1 MKISEL
7 ARRSGVTISSIKYY
21 IREGLLPS
29 GTPLGDGSVKNQA
42 RYGDQH
48 LKDLALI
55 RALRERAG
63 ISIVSLRRVLLAI
76 AEAESGHKDSLAM
89 GVRSVEVERLASRDG
104 PKSDTDE
111 PEYRAAWAALEQLM
125 GARGWNRQ
133 QDEPEI
139 QELLA
144 AMVAVGHVWP
154 YELPNGIWAQYA
166 ELGAHAASFE
176 IPEGWDPDRFP
187 SEALRYAIVGTY
199 LFEPVIL
206 AFRRLALSQRST
218 EIQLRRRESGHQE
231 AEQSSEVPWRMPV
244 CPDDADRTS

>member
-29 GTPLGDGSVKNQA
+29 GTPLGDGAAKNQA

-55 RALRERAG
+55 RALREHAG
-63 ISIVSLRRVLLAI
+63 VSIASLRRVLSAI

-89 GVRSVEVERLASRDG
+89 GVHSVEIERLANRDA
-104 PKSDTDE
+104 PELDRDE
-111 PEYRAAWAALEQLM
+111 PEYRAAWSALEQLM
-125 GARGWNRQ
+125 AARGWSREE
-133 QDEPEI
+133 DDPEI
-139 QELLA
+139 QELLV

-154 YELPNGIWAQYA
+154 YALPDGLWTQYA
-166 ELGAHAASFE
+166 ELGEHAASFE
-176 IPEGWDPDRFP
+176 IPDGWDPDRFP

-218 EIQLRRRESGHQE
+218 ELQLRRRESGDQDAGHP
-231 AEQSSEVPWRMPV
+231 SEVPWRMPV
-244 CPDDADRTS
+244 RPDESDRSC

>member
-29 GTPLGDGSVKNQA
+29 GTPFGDNPAKNQA

-63 ISIVSLRRVLLAI
+63 ISIASLRRVLSAI
-76 AEAESGHKDSLAM
+76 AEAESGHKDSLAVS
-89 GVRSVEVERLASRDG
+89 VRSVEVERLANREG
-104 PKSDTDE
+104 PELDPDE
-111 PEYRAAWAALEQLM
+111 PEYRAAWSALEQLM
-125 GARGWNRQ
+125 AARGWER
-133 QDEPEI
+133 DEDDPEV

-144 AMVAVGHVWP
+144 SMVAVGHVWP
-154 YELPNGIWAQYA
+154 YELPNGIWTQYA
-166 ELGAHAASFE
+166 DLGEHAASFE
-176 IPEGWDPDRFP
+176 IPEGWDPERFP
-187 SEALRYAIVGTY
+187 SETVRYAIVGTY

-206 AFRRLALSQRST
+206 AFRRLALSQRS
-218 EIQLRRRESGHQE
+218 IALQLRRREAGD
-231 AEQSSEVPWRMPV
+231 QSTDPPSEMPWMMPV
-244 CPDDADRTS
+244 RPDDADPSS

>member
-1 MKISEL
+1 VKISEL
-7 ARRSGVTISSIKYY
+7 SRRSGVTISSIKYY
-21 IREGLLPS
+21 IREGLLRS
-29 GTPLGDGSVKNQA
+29 GTPLGDGAAKNQA

-63 ISIVSLRRVLLAI
+63 ISIASLRTVLSAI
-76 AEAESGHKDSLAM
+76 AEAESGHRDSLAV
-89 GVRSVEVERLASRDG
+89 GVRSVEVERQASREGLKLD
-104 PKSDTDE
+104 PDE
-111 PEYRAAWAALEQLM
+111 PEYRAAWSALEQLM
-125 GARGWNRQ
+125 GARGWNREE
-133 QDEPEI
+133 DEPEI

-187 SEALRYAIVGTY
+187 SETLRYAIVGTY
-199 LFEPVIL
+199 IFEPVIL

-218 EIQLRRRESGHQE
+218 EIQQRNRESDDRE
-231 AEQSSEVPWRMPV
+231 ALDPSEMPWRMPAR
-244 CPDDADRTS
+244 PDDTDSAP